1 MRRELCYHEQ
11 SAEEKKTLG
20 TAAWMGPGKEWTQVP
35 CFSWMR
41 EERQNLLGS
50 VALEMF
56 RGVWCASSTISL
68 LVFSLCLLTEVL
80 TSLGRLHP

>member
-11 SAEEKKTLG
+11 SAEEKKMLG

-56 RGVWCASSTISL
+56 
-68 LVFSLCLLTEVL
+68 
-80 TSLGRLHP
+80 